1 MTKENTKKELKEK
14 KVSKKTSSKAT
25 PKKKSSQKKKKS
37 NPNAK
42 WYVLNIRTGYENS
55 IQKELRQ
62 RAEATGMEEKIDE
75 ILVPVQKK
83 ITVKKGKQ
91 EVKEEKIFPGYIL
104 IKMELD
110 NKTWDLVTNTD
121 GVRGFVKTDK
131 YPKPLAESEVLA
143 ITKFMEVE
151 QPSFKTSFS
160 VGEAVKITEGAF
172 ADFIGSVEEIDT
184 TKGKIKVLISFLGRE
199 APVELDL
206 SQVEKL

>member
-1 MTKENTKKELKEK
+1 MTKENTKKEVKEK
-14 KVSKKTSSKAT
+14 KASKKSSSKTT
-25 PKKKSSQKKKKS
+25 PKKKSSKKKS

-62 RAEATGMEEKIDE
+62 RAEATGMEDKIDE

-104 IKMELD
+104 VKMELD
-110 NKTWDLVTNTD
+110 NKTWDIVTNTD

>member
-1 MTKENTKKELKEK
+1 MAEEKKAKKETKKVEK
-14 KVSKKTSSKAT
+14 KEVKKTSKKAT
-25 PKKKSSQKKKKS
+25 KKKKIV

-55 IQKELRQ
+55 IQKEIRQ
-62 RAEATGMEEKIDE
+62 RVEATGMDKKVLE

-83 ITVKKGKQ
+83 IVVKKGKQ
-91 EVKEEKIFPGYIL
+91 DVKEDKIFPGYVL

-110 NKTWDLVTNTD
+110 EKTWDLVRNTD

-131 YPKPLAESEVLA
+131 YPRPLPESEVNA
-143 ITKFMEVE
+143 IMKFQEVE
-151 QPSFKTSFS
+151 QPSYQTSFS

-172 ADFIGSVEEIDT
+172 ADFIGSVEEIDD

-199 APVELDL
+199 APVELDF
-206 SQVEKL
+206 SQVSKL

>member
-1 MTKENTKKELKEK
+1 MTKENTKKEVKEK
-14 KVSKKTSSKAT
+14 KTSKKSSSKAT
-25 PKKKSSQKKKKS
+25 PKKKTSKKKS

-62 RAEATGMEEKIDE
+62 RAEATGMEDKIDE

-104 IKMELD
+104 VKMELD
-110 NKTWDLVTNTD
+110 NKTWDIVTNTD